1 MIYQNCN
8 CVVYVCI
15 FNIIYIV
22 ANVRYERLY
31 NIYYSHSY
39 LNHTKKKSLLVSWPR
54 WVSSWSFPSNQ
65 FLKFLFWLTASGF
78 QYKSNNCFMLKVRIT
93 KIFSI
98 KINLITFLP
107 SPNTIGDRLLFY
119 QTISFKYFFFRYSKD
134 KCF

>member
-1 MIYQNCN
+1 MC
-8 CVVYVCI
+8 CVRVY
-15 FNIIYIV
+15 FQHNIHC
-22 ANVRYERLY
+22 RQCSYERLVQH
-31 NIYYSHSY
+31 ILLTLISKSHQ
-39 LNHTKKKSLLVSWPR
+39 KKKSLLVSWPR